1 MRTYLLDTDVII
13 AYLRGL
19 EEAVGFV
26 NNLLRDGA
34 MMGCCPVNVAE
45 IYAGMRKKELNAT
58 EKLINSLR
66 FFSANLETAK
76 FAGDMIRDLRS
87 KGITLALADAIIAA
101 VVIQNDLI
109 LATYS
114 KRHYTMPGITLISP
128 DESSR

>member
-1 MRTYLLDTDVII
+1 LKTYLLDSDVII

-19 EEAVGFV
+19 EQAVDFV
-26 NNLLRDGA
+26 SNLLRDGA
-34 MMGCCPVNVAE
+34 MMGCCSVNVTE
-45 IYAGMRKKELNAT
+45 IYAGMRKKERNIT

-76 FAGDMIRDLRS
+76 LAGDMIRDHRS

-101 VVIQNDLI
+101 VVTQNDLI
-109 LATYS
+109 LVTYN
-114 KRHYTMPGITLISP
+114 KRHYTMPGIALISP

>member
-1 MRTYLLDTDVII
+1 MII

-19 EEAVGFV
+19 EQAVDFV

-45 IYAGMRKKELNAT
+45 IYAGMREKERNIT

-76 FAGDMIRDLRS
+76 LAGDMIRDLRN

-109 LATYS
+109 LVTYN
-114 KRHYTMPGITLISP
+114 KRHYTMPGIALISP

>member
-1 MRTYLLDTDVII
+1 LKTYLLDSDVII

-19 EEAVGFV
+19 EQAVDFV

-34 MMGCCPVNVAE
+34 MMGCCSVNVTE
-45 IYAGMRKKELNAT
+45 IYAGMRKKERNIT

-66 FFSANLETAK
+66 FFPANLGTAK

-87 KGITLALADAIIAA
+87 KGKTLTLADAIIAA
-101 VVIQNDLI
+101 VAIQNDLI
-109 LATYS
+109 LATYN
-114 KRHYTMPGITLISP
+114 KRHYAMPGIALVSP

>member
-1 MRTYLLDTDVII
+1 MII

-19 EEAVGFV
+19 EQAVDFV

-45 IYAGMRKKELNAT
+45 IYAGMREKELDAT
-58 EKLINSLR
+58 EKLIDSLR
-66 FFSANLETAK
+66 FFPANLETAK
-76 FAGDMIRDLRS
+76 LAGDMIRDLRN

-109 LATYS
+109 LVTYN
-114 KRHYTMPGITLISP
+114 KRHYTMPGIALISP

>member
-1 MRTYLLDTDVII
+1 MII

-19 EEAVGFV
+19 EEAVDFV

-45 IYAGMRKKELNAT
+45 IYAGMREKERNIT
-58 EKLINSLR
+58 EKLIDSLR
-66 FFSANLETAK
+66 FFPANLETAK
-76 FAGDMIRDLRS
+76 LAGDMIRDPRN

-109 LATYS
+109 LVTYN
-114 KRHYTMPGITLISP
+114 KRHYTMPGIALISP

>member
-1 MRTYLLDTDVII
+1 MKTYLLDSDVII

-19 EEAVGFV
+19 EQAVDLV

-45 IYAGMRKKELNAT
+45 IYAGMREKERNIT

-76 FAGDMIRDLRS
+76 LAGDMIRDLRN

-109 LATYS
+109 LVTYN
-114 KRHYTMPGITLISP
+114 KRHYTMPGIALISP